1 MIGRDFIKIIQDNE
15 LEDAN
20 LYKINYTSHAPYINS
35 ISLYFE
41 RFSHDT
47 IPIET
52 RIDIDY
58 NSGKLTARV
67 DNVF

>member
-1 MIGRDFIKIIQDNE
+1 MTGRDFVKIIQANE

-20 LYKINYTSHAPYINS
+20 LSKIAYTSHAPYINS

-41 RFSHDT
+41 RFTQNT